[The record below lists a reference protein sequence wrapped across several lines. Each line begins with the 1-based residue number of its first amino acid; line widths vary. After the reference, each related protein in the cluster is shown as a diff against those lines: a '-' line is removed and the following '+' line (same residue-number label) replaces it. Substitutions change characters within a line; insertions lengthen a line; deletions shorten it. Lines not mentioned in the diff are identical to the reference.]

1 VAVLQV
7 EGFSAGLN
15 ARGVNEFA
23 FGAAIRFLDGGLF
36 ATAVRCSSFKP
47 CRLHPKCAG
56 AEPTAKRQ
64 RGDFLVAGLSLR
76 GLGLARTNP
85 RRLKRTPV
93 SFNVPVT

>member
-1 VAVLQV
+1 MAVLQV

-36 ATAVRCSSFKP
+36 ATAVRCSGFKP

-64 RGDFLVAGLSLR
+64 RGDFLVAGPQPAGFR
-76 GLGLARTNP
+76 PCKDQPPQAEAHA
-85 RRLKRTPV
+85 
-93 SFNVPVT
+93 SFF